1 MGVEQSCMD
10 AWLRVLAGYVENNA
24 IIAKL
29 DQSRSEQIRA
39 DQSR

>member
-1 MGVEQSCMD
+1 MD

-29 DQSRSEQIRA
+29 DQRRSELIE
-39 DQSR
+39 